1 MSGDGHKA
9 QSISGMD
16 CKDYKVLIGF
26 SEKAYN
32 IFLDFMTR
40 VAEFE
45 ELVNVGGRFL
55 STYKSELELFRRPP
69 LQMKTTVIKEIME
82 ANNSGWMRSYIEAG
96 CRHQHTDIDNINKL
110 NMCQQGIHEH
120 IVKATT
126 LLDELGCLMENVL
139 VLVKEEIEKLSHYMD
154 ELQDDGLVYPLI
166 RAEEEPENINQYHQN
181 TSVSECA
188 TMMQAVYGMLED
200 DYVMQEKIVSSLNLS
215 TPSEALESYCFMW
228 DLRPFVDNDIIRAAW
243 RHVK

>member
-1 MSGDGHKA
+1 MSGDGYKA

-16 CKDYKVLIGF
+16 CEDYKVLIGF
-26 SEKAYN
+26 SEKGYN

-45 ELVNVGGRFL
+45 ELVTIGGRFL
-55 STYKSELELFRRPP
+55 STYKLELELFRRPP

-96 CRHQHTDIDNINKL
+96 CRHQHTDIDNINKS
-110 NMCQQGIHEH
+110 
-120 IVKATT
+120 KA

-188 TMMQAVYGMLED
+188 MMMQAVYGMLED
-200 DYVMQEKIVSSLNLS
+200 DYVMQEKIVSSLNLA
-215 TPSEALESYCFMW
+215 TPSEALGSYCFMW
-228 DLRPFVDNDIIRAAW
+228 DLRPFVDDDVIRAAW
-243 RHVK
+243 RHVRTEANLGIK